1 MSFIHRRPL
10 RAAVV
15 LLAAS
20 VSTAACGAVPG
31 LGDDDTAAS
40 ETAAPA
46 EATETTLAAAP
57 AEAEDTTADSEA
69 PADSGVDEAARA
81 IGRTGPIRELP
92 GLAQWADLDL
102 HPFLV
107 EVLNMPPETPIPDG
121 LVVTYA
127 DVRQDFRDDGASSSV
142 SFSGSF
148 LPTFERDVFRT
159 MIPEM
164 MDAAIWTQT
173 AVDEDLEN
181 NSTRLE
187 FTTEDPASP
196 YRLVW
201 FKFEDADTSSQAK
214 FSMGANGVVVEGRSE
229 LIINETLYP
238 WMGEIDADPTWT
250 RWFASVNLG
259 RLEGKSELDVRWNG
273 PIGSFLEASATYA
286 APTGGGLI
294 PGAQEYDDAI
304 WPRNETPVTRADGFE
319 GDLTFNESDAER
331 EISISL
337 IGRNDLS

>member
-1 MSFIHRRPL
+1 MSNHHRRPL
-10 RAAVV
+10 RALALVF
-15 LLAAS
+15 AAS
-20 VSTAACGAVPG
+20 LSATACGAVPG
-31 LGDDDTAAS
+31 LGGDDEATD
-40 ETAAPA
+40 APV
-46 EATETTLAAAP
+46 EATETTLAAAGAETETTAAA
-57 AEAEDTTADSEA
+57 AEAEA
-69 PADSGVDEAARA
+69 PADDGVDEAARA
-81 IGRTGPIRELP
+81 VGRTGPIRELP

-127 DVRQDFRDDGASSSV
+127 DVRQDFRDEGASSSL

-148 LPTFERDVFRT
+148 LPTFERDAFRT

-164 MDAAIWTQT
+164 MDAAIWTAT

-187 FTTEDPASP
+187 FQTEDPASP
-196 YRLVW
+196 YRTVW

-229 LIINETLYP
+229 LIVNETLYP

-259 RLEGKSELDVRWNG
+259 RLDGKSELDVRWNG
-273 PIGSFLEASATYA
+273 PIGTFLEASATYA
-286 APTGGGLI
+286 APTGGGLV
-294 PGAQEYDDAI
+294 PGAQEYSDSV
-304 WPRNETPVTRADGFE
+304 WPSNDTPVTREGGFE
-319 GDLTFNESDAER
+319 GTYGFNETDPER

-337 IGRNDLS
+337 IGRTDHS